1 MIFVMFPR
9 AQASYK
15 RVMQVIKEP
24 IIIKDNPNAIEL
36 KEKAKGVIDFQDVT
50 FKYPGAEMP
59 VLNHLDFTAKPGQIT
74 AIIGSTGSGKSTLVK
89 LLPRFYDI
97 TEGNILLDGKD
108 IREYSQKSLRKQIGY
123 VPQTAALFSGTVR
136 DNLLLGDEKASEED
150 MLEAIRIAQA
160 EEFILSEEEGLGRDV
175 SQSGTNLS
183 GGQKQRLS
191 IARAIVRKPS
201 IYIFD
206 DSFSALDFAT
216 DFKLRK
222 ELSPMIQH
230 STVFIVAQR
239 VSTILHAD
247 QIIVLDEGNIVGVGT
262 HEDLMKTSSVYQE
275 IVQSQITVEEAA

>member
-1 MIFVMFPR
+1 
-9 AQASYK
+9 
-15 RVMQVIKEP
+15 
-24 IIIKDNPNAIEL
+24 
-36 KEKAKGVIDFQDVT
+36 
-50 FKYPGAEMP
+50 MP
-59 VLNHLDFTAKPGQIT
+59 VLNHLNFTAKPGQIT

-97 TEGNILLDGKD
+97 TEGSILLDGKD

-136 DNLLLGDEKASEED
+136 DNLLLGDENASEED

-160 EEFILSEEEGLGRDV
+160 EEFILSEEEGLNRDV

-222 ELSPMIQH
+222 ELTPFIQQ

-247 QIIVLDEGNIVGVGT
+247 QIVVLDEGNIVGIGT
-262 HEDLMKTSSVYQE
+262 HQDLMKTSSVYQE